1 MSGLDW
7 IALGLIALTGLIG
20 FRKGLV
26 ASALA
31 IVGVIAGA
39 VIGARVAPLLLPGG
53 SHSPYTPLVALA
65 GAVIGRPS
73 WRRSARWPARPF
85 APG

>member
-1 MSGLDW
+1 LDW

-20 FRKGLV
+20 CRKGLV

-39 VIGARVAPLLLPGG
+39 VIGARVAPLLLRAAR
-53 SHSPYTPLVALA
+53 T
-65 GAVIGRPS
+65 RRT
-73 WRRSARWPARPF
+73 RRSSPSPAR
-85 APG
+85 